1 MRSPPRPRVR
11 RADGMRHIGI
21 LAHSAD
27 GAALCFLEMVRE
39 SSRRLG
45 PHRHPEITL
54 SILPMEETLDAY
66 ERNDLAMVRAHLAR
80 TVRRLAD
87 AGCDFFVCPDNTAHL
102 ALELPGEPLPLPG
115 LHIAEIVARRAESC
129 GYRQVGL
136 LGTKWTMEGTV
147 YPAAFGRHDIE
158 QRVPTPEDRTLVD
171 RVIFAELTQGRLE
184 DSSRAAFVRI
194 IAGLRAIGCD
204 AVALSCTEI
213 PLLITPEVSPLPT
226 LDSTRLLAWEAVAA
240 ALDDLIPDWR
250 GGTVAGGA
258 RAQT

>member
-1 MRSPPRPRVR
+1 
-11 RADGMRHIGI
+11 MRHIGI

-184 DSSRAAFVRI
+184 DRSRAAFVRI
-194 IAGLRAIGCD
+194 IAGMRAIGCD

-240 ALDDLIPDWR
+240 ALDDLVPEWR

-258 RAQT
+258 RARK